1 MMYAPILTIVLPLL
15 GAFLLPVLMRVTLGL
30 GLWVGPAILLY
41 GCWILAQLAI
51 GDTTLPMSISI
62 GGFAPPLGINL
73 YIDDTALLFAFATQL
88 LGLLFWPFSLDSDSP
103 RRQSLMLLLVA
114 ASTGLALSG
123 DLFNLYVFY
132 ELVAVASFGLITAS
146 GTPAAH
152 AATFRYLVL
161 SGIGSVFTLLG
172 IALLYSQTGTLNLAH
187 LAELAPET
195 LNDKM
200 GLTAFLLM
208 LIGVGVKAELFP
220 VNTWVPEVYATA
232 SHRLSAFLAGL
243 VSKLAMLVIM
253 RLLILVFH
261 QPEALQ
267 IVLLLGILGVISGEL
282 AAWRARDMRRMLAF
296 SSIGQ
301 LGMIF
306 IALSLPDD
314 RGLLAVLAL
323 SLHHMVVKSGLFMLT
338 DGWGGSLRKLKGLGR
353 TAPLGSALFV
363 LFALSLVGMPP
374 LPGFWAKFTLISELA
389 SQDAPLYLIGLA
401 VFLLAT
407 VVETSYLFRIAGWL
421 YQRSDE
427 PQQADPPPR
436 LAGLSLSTSA
446 LFGLALIAATL
457 WIAPVGDRLQAMA
470 TQTRQ
475 VNLYIETVKPEL
487 KPMHTQAQSRATE
500 LSSNRLARNLCVTCT
515 PVGGEQ

>member
-1 MMYAPILTIVLPLL
+1 MSGAPILPIVLPLL
-15 GAFLLPVLMRVTLGL
+15 GAFLLPVLMRVALGL
-30 GLWVGPAILLY
+30 GVWIGPAILLY
-41 GCWILAQLAI
+41 GCWVLAQLAL
-51 GDTTLPMSISI
+51 GDTTLPISLSI

-73 YIDDTALLFAFATQL
+73 YIDDMALLFAFATQL
-88 LGLLFWPFSLDSDSP
+88 LGLIFWPFTLNSDTP

-132 ELVAVASFGLITAS
+132 ELVAVASFGLMAAS
-146 GTPAAH
+146 ASPAAH

-172 IALLYSQTGTLNLAH
+172 IALLYSRTGTLNLAH
-187 LAELAPET
+187 LAELAPQQ
-195 LNDKM
+195 LNDKL
-200 GLTAFLLM
+200 GLAAFLLM
-208 LIGVGVKAELFP
+208 LVGIGVKAELFP

-243 VSKLAMLVIM
+243 VSKLAMLVIL
-253 RLLILVFH
+253 RLLVLVFH

-267 IVLLLGILGVISGEL
+267 VVLLLGIFGVISGEL
-282 AAWRARDMRRMLAF
+282 AAWRAKDLRRMLAF

-338 DGWGGSLRKLKGLGR
+338 DGWGGSLEKLKGLSR

-389 SQDAPLYLIGLA
+389 TQNAPLYLIGLA

-421 YQRSDE
+421 YQRSDAPPDDE
-427 PQQADPPPR
+427 PPPR
-436 LAGLSLSTSA
+436 LGGLSLSTA
-446 LFGLALIAATL
+446 TLFGLTLIAATL

-470 TQTRQ
+470 AQTHQ
-475 VNLYIETVKPEL
+475 VALYINTVKPEL
-487 KPMHTQAQSRATE
+487 T
-500 LSSNRLARNLCVTCT
+500 
-515 PVGGEQ
+515 GGGQ

>member
-1 MMYAPILTIVLPLL
+1 MSGAPILPIVLPLL
-15 GAFLLPVLMRVTLGL
+15 GAFLLPVLMRVALGL
-30 GLWVGPAILLY
+30 GVWIGPAILLY
-41 GCWILAQLAI
+41 GCWVLAQLAL
-51 GDTTLPMSISI
+51 GDTTLPISLSI

-73 YIDDTALLFAFATQL
+73 YIDDMALLFAFATQL
-88 LGLLFWPFSLDSDSP
+88 LGLIFWPFTLNSDTP

-132 ELVAVASFGLITAS
+132 ELVAVASFGLMAAS
-146 GTPAAH
+146 ASPAAH

-172 IALLYSQTGTLNLAH
+172 IALLYSRTGTLNLAH
-187 LAELAPET
+187 LAELAPQQ
-195 LNDKM
+195 LNDKL
-200 GLTAFLLM
+200 GLAAFLLM
-208 LIGVGVKAELFP
+208 LVGIGVKAELFP

-243 VSKLAMLVIM
+243 VSKLAMLVIL
-253 RLLILVFH
+253 RLLVLVFH

-267 IVLLLGILGVISGEL
+267 VVLLLGIFGVISGEL
-282 AAWRARDMRRMLAF
+282 AAWRAKDLRRMLAF

-338 DGWGGSLRKLKGLGR
+338 DGWGGSLEKLKGLSR

-389 SQDAPLYLIGLA
+389 TQNAPLYLIGLA

-407 VVETSYLFRIAGWL
+407 VVETSYLFRIAGRL
-421 YQRSDE
+421 YQRSDAPPDDE
-427 PQQADPPPR
+427 PPPR
-436 LAGLSLSTSA
+436 LGGLSLSTA
-446 LFGLALIAATL
+446 TLFGLTLIAATL

-470 TQTRQ
+470 AQTHQ
-475 VNLYIETVKPEL
+475 VALYINTVKPEL
-487 KPMHTQAQSRATE
+487 T
-500 LSSNRLARNLCVTCT
+500 
-515 PVGGEQ
+515 GGGQ